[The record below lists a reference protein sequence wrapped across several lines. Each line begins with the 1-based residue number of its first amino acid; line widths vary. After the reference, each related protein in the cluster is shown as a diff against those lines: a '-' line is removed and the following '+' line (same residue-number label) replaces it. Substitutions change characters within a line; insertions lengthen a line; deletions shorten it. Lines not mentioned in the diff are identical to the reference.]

1 MSDVDSEPKGLAS
14 SDPQLPIGWS
24 KQDGPIVRK
33 PIYEKGE
40 GTKMS
45 SKSERLQQIAQK
57 SCERVQSWSEW
68 KQKELKQE
76 ITLQRLKWT
85 K

>member
-1 MSDVDSEPKGLAS
+1 
-14 SDPQLPIGWS
+14 
-24 KQDGPIVRK
+24 
-33 PIYEKGE
+33 
-40 GTKMS
+40 MS